1 MTVDSTSIW
10 AYQTLSRLPGAEET
24 GVMTKVY
31 ETADRRVDLADRYRA
46 ALFGGS
52 ALMPHEHLGPR
63 RWRLPPIRAAR
74 FNAAGELIS

>member
-46 ALFGGS
+46 AFS
-52 ALMPHEHLGPR
+52 RGPR
-63 RWRLPPIRAAR
+63 RRPTNIWVPVGGGFHLSAR
-74 FNAAGELIS
+74 PGLTQQES